1 MTGPAVPWAAV
12 LGWAGAALLGALV
25 VLRVIAAGL
34 TARVPAGEQQLV
46 GGAVAALRGSSVG
59 PLTGW
64 LGEFATRAQL
74 TGYAALTGAFDRYTD
89 PIDAARE
96 LAAVAALVTVVAL
109 VALAWR
115 LRLHP
120 GAVAAGLALLAVAGP
135 AGLALGTFGPG
146 QLGVMWLVVSAALL
160 AQAGAGP
167 RALGAIAAGAGVLT
181 APALALPA
189 AVAVVVAAIGGRLAR
204 PAVTGP
210 RGLVV
215 AGVVAGLG
223 GTAAVVFSRL
233 PIAPS
238 TTALDPAGQ
247 LWLITA
253 AALAVVAGIVLRER
267 LPQAAAVAA
276 AVLLGLV
283 GWQYPGAD
291 TLLPALAVA
300 VPVLAAALLSQLA
313 QRRRAP
319 AYVEP
324 STRWMPR

>member
-25 VLRVIAAGL
+25 VLRVIAAAS
-34 TARVPAGEQQLV
+34 ARVPAGEQQLV

-181 APALALPA
+181 APALAFPA
-189 AVAVVVAAIGGRLAR
+189 AVAVVVAAIGGRLAQAGGDRSTRAGRGRGGGRARRHRGGGVQSAADR
-204 PAVTGP
+204 PEHDGAGPGRPTVADHSRRAGRGGRDRAAGAAAAGRRGGRGRAAGVGRLAVPGRRHPAARARRRGAGTGG
-210 RGLVV
+210 RV
-215 AGVVAGLG
+215 AG
-223 GTAAVVFSRL
+223 
-233 PIAPS
+233 
-238 TTALDPAGQ
+238 PA
-247 LWLITA
+247 
-253 AALAVVAGIVLRER
+253 
-267 LPQAAAVAA
+267 
-276 AVLLGLV
+276 
-283 GWQYPGAD
+283 
-291 TLLPALAVA
+291 
-300 VPVLAAALLSQLA
+300 
-313 QRRRAP
+313 RRRAP